1 MIRATTPSDLLSVA
15 EALAERGA
23 AGFLLSGGV
32 DRKGRVPLADFV
44 DAIREIKAST
54 DLKINAHIG
63 LSSEREVVK
72 LVKSGIDSFSIDL
85 YGSEETITE
94 VLGLKA
100 TPDDYF
106 GVLGYLAKANAPVIA
121 PHICVGVHGGELRGE
136 HKAIERLRENPPK
149 VLVLISLIPTK
160 GTVYEKV
167 PPPSREILVDVI
179 SKARRG
185 LPDTKLVLGCMRSK
199 LDRSAEYD
207 FVEAGLDGIVLPTSR
222 TVERLRE
229 EGVAVKKR
237 AVCCSFL

>member
-1 MIRATTPSDLLSVA
+1 MIRATIPSDLLSVA

-32 DRKGRVPLADFV
+32 DRRGRVPLADFV
-44 DAIREIKAST
+44 GAIREIKAST

-63 LSSEREVVK
+63 LSSEREIVK

-106 GVLGYLAKANAPVIA
+106 AVLGYLAKADAPVIA

-136 HKAIERLRENPPK
+136 HKAIERLRENSPK
-149 VLVLISLIPTK
+149 VLILISLIPTK

-167 PPPSREILVDVI
+167 PPPSREMLVDVI
-179 SKARRG
+179 SKARRE